1 MVELFVAVVSVGA
14 ADAVAIVERLEL
26 QAFHL
31 LSLMPLFLKVFVAA
45 VCDAVDAVAVVTAVF
60 VEWLELQAFHLFLSL
75 MLLFLKVI
83 VVVVGDGG
91 ALDVAVIVFSI
102 IALDAVVDVV
112 VAAVIVKW
120 LELQTFH
127 S

>member
-1 MVELFVAVVSVGA
+1 M
-14 ADAVAIVERLEL
+14 
-26 QAFHL
+26 
-31 LSLMPLFLKVFVAA
+31 
-45 VCDAVDAVAVVTAVF
+45 
-60 VEWLELQAFHLFLSL
+60 QAFHLFLSL